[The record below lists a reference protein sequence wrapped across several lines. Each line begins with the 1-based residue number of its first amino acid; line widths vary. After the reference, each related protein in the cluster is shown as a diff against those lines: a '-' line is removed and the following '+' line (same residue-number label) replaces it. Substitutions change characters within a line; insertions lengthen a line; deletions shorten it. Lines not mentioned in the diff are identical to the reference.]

1 MARAARRAEN
11 ILSLKVTLRGIRPPV
26 WRRLIVP
33 GTMTLAD
40 LHRAIQAAMGWEDQ
54 HLHVFHVAGRP
65 YGDPHTVDDVADED
79 RLTMNGVVKSGVARF
94 TYTYDFGDDWE
105 HSIIIEG
112 KRSPLDER
120 NYPAC
125 VAGKRN
131 CPPEDCGGPWGYQ
144 ELLAVLADPG
154 IPQLDRDDRRTLR
167 SRRFLRHRDRRA
179 RRRPVRPIVRGLHVP
194 TSKPRRRSHSNSCLT
209 KHSARQTRV
218 GSVTGGVSNYQAC
231 IAA

>member
-1 MARAARRAEN
+1 MARAAHRAEN

-94 TYTYDFGDDWE
+94 YLHLRLRRRLGALDHHRREAVAATSAITPPASPE
-105 HSIIIEG
+105 SATAPRRIAEG
-112 KRSPLDER
+112 LGATR
-120 NYPAC
+120 NYSPFWPTPRIQDTAT
-125 VAGKRN
+125 G
-131 CPPEDCGGPWGYQ
+131 
-144 ELLAVLADPG
+144 
-154 IPQLDRDDRRTLR
+154 
-167 SRRFLRHRDRRA
+167 SR
-179 RRRPVRPIVRGLHVP
+179 
-194 TSKPRRRSHSNSCLT
+194 
-209 KHSARQTRV
+209 
-218 GSVTGGVSNYQAC
+218 
-231 IAA
+231 

>member
-144 ELLAVLADPG
+144 ELLAVLADP
-154 IPQLDRDDRRTLR
+154 
-167 SRRFLRHRDRRA
+167 A
-179 RRRPVRPIVRGLHVP
+179 
-194 TSKPRRRSHSNSCLT
+194 HSGYHNWI
-209 KHSARQTRV
+209 AMI
-218 GSVTGGVSNYQAC
+218 GEGFDPEDFSVTATDALV
-231 IAA
+231 AARFGR